1 MQVKLP
7 YGRHREVTLQV
18 PDENAYFVVDRGEA
32 PALKD
37 LEEEIRRALRNPI
50 GTPPLSEIVH
60 RGDKV
65 VVVGDD
71 ITRPT
76 PQKAI
81 LPVLLDELNA
91 AGIPNRDIELV
102 VALGTH
108 REMSERE
115 LEEKYGVEVLE
126 RISVKNHDPKD
137 PEGLVNLGKT
147 GSGVP
152 ITVNMDIFE
161 ADFVVGVGNIVP
173 HCYTGWGGG
182 GKIIQ
187 PGVCGEEITA
197 LTHLMA
203 GKFRPISKLAG
214 DVNHPVRREVDAVAL
229 NAGLSLI
236 VNTVLNRA
244 EEVSRLVV
252 GHPVEAFR
260 EGVRAAEKTY
270 CLGVPGYADVVVA
283 SSYPADID
291 YWQAVKALVYA
302 HVAVKPGGTVVLITP
317 CPERVSPTH
326 PLLREGAT
334 WGYDKT
340 LEAVERGGIEDLIA
354 AAPILIHSQVLER
367 AEVVCYSNGLTEGD
381 KEALGFSH
389 ASTPQE
395 ALEVALER
403 QGRSAKVGVIKCG
416 EILPV
421 VC

>member
-1 MQVKLP
+1 LRFRLP
-7 YGRHREVTLQV
+7 YGRHREVTLEV
-18 PDENAYFVVDRGEA
+18 PNENAYFVVDRGET
-32 PALKD
+32 PALKN
-37 LEEEIRRALRNPI
+37 LGETTKRALRNPV
-50 GTPPLSEIVH
+50 GTSPLSEMVH
-60 RGDKV
+60 RGDRV

-81 LPVLLDELNA
+81 VPVLLDELNA
-91 AGIPNRDIELV
+91 VGIPDGDIELV

-115 LEEKYGVEVLE
+115 LKEKYGAEVVERV
-126 RISVKNHDPKD
+126 SVKNHNHKD

-147 GSGVP
+147 GAGIP
-152 ITVNMDIFE
+152 ITLNRDVFE
-161 ADFVVGVGNIVP
+161 ADFVVGVGNIIP

-197 LTHLMA
+197 STHLMA

-214 DVNHPVRREVDAVAL
+214 DVNHPVRRMVDAVAL
-229 NAGLSLI
+229 KAGLNLI
-236 VNTVLNRA
+236 VNTVLNRD

-252 GHPVEAFR
+252 GHPVEAFM
-260 EGVRAAEKTY
+260 EGVRAAEETY
-270 CLGVPGYADVVVA
+270 CPKVPGYADVVVV
-283 SSYPADID
+283 STYPADID

-302 HVAVKPGGTVVLITP
+302 HVAVKPGGTVVFITP
-317 CPERVSPTH
+317 CPEGVSPVH
-326 PLLREGAT
+326 PLLREGGT

-340 LEAVERGGIEDLIA
+340 LEAVEKGEVEDLIA

-367 AEVVCYSNGLTEGD
+367 AEVVCYSDGLTEGD
-381 KEALGFSH
+381 KEALGFMH

-395 ALEVALER
+395 ALEMALER
-403 QGRSAKVGVIKCG
+403 QGRSAKVGVLKCG
-416 EILPV
+416 EVLPIV
-421 VC
+421 G